1 MVGWNHYGAFKEK
14 PCLVCGLVFKPKSG
28 INKFCTESCKGK
40 WKYIT
45 GQETTETQYKK
56 ISGNWSRYFSR
67 LLARSMRRENISR
80 QDLLDLLD
88 KQGGLCALSG
98 RKLTCTLEKNVKC
111 KTNASL
117 DRLRPGEPYTKDN
130 IQLVCRAL
138 NSFRGDTEVDDF
150 IDWCRDVANYN
161 DKK

>member
-1 MVGWNHYGAFKEK
+1 
-14 PCLVCGLVFKPKSG
+14 
-28 INKFCTESCKGK
+28 
-40 WKYIT
+40 
-45 GQETTETQYKK
+45 
-56 ISGNWSRYFSR
+56 
-67 LLARSMRRENISR
+67 MRRENISR